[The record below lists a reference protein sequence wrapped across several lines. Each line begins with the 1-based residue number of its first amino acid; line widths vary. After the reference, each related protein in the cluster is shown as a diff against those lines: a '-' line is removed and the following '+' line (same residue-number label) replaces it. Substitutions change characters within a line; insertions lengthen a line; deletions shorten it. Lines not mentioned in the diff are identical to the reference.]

1 MLFRWILR
9 MPLSCFLHINN
20 AVCATNTV
28 FLPIFD
34 IFKALKLSVHLL
46 TDMQIF
52 LSQLDGHAK
61 KMMLFL
67 ENV

>member
-9 MPLSCFLHINN
+9 MPMSCFLHISN

-28 FLPIFD
+28 CLPIFD
-34 IFKALKLSVHLL
+34 LFKASKLSVHL

-52 LSQLDGHAK
+52 SSQLDGHAK
-61 KMMLFL
+61 KLMLFL
-67 ENV
+67 EKV

>member
-28 FLPIFD
+28 FPPIFD
-34 IFKALKLSVHLL
+34 IFKALKLSVHL

-52 LSQLDGHAK
+52 SSQLDGHAK
-61 KMMLFL
+61 KLMVFL
-67 ENV
+67 EKV

>member
-1 MLFRWILR
+1 MLFRWILK
-9 MPLSCFLHINN
+9 MPLSCFLHINK
-20 AVCATNTV
+20 AVCVINIV

-34 IFKALKLSVHLL
+34 IFKALKLSVHL

-61 KMMLFL
+61 KLMLFL
-67 ENV
+67 EKV